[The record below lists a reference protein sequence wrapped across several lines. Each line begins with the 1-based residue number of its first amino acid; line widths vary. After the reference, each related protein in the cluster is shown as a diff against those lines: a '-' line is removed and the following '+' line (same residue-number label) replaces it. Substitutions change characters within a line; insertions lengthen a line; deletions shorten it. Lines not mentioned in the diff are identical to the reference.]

1 MALSALDKVICD
13 IDHVLRIS
21 AGSLGT
27 SKRRSP
33 AESEDCV
40 LEEAERQIA
49 SRLMRV
55 NHTGEVCAQAL
66 YQGQSMTTRNQNTRK
81 IMQQSADE
89 ETDHLAWCEQRIKE
103 LGSHT
108 SYLNPF
114 FYLGSL
120 SIGAFAGTLGDKV
133 NLGFVAATEDGVV
146 NHLNDHLK
154 RLPSADSKSRAILE
168 EMKDDESRHADRAM
182 QSGGHDFPPML
193 RLVMR
198 GAAQVMTKTTH
209 WF

>member
-13 IDHVLRIS
+13 IDRALRIS
-21 AGSLGT
+21 SGSLGT
-27 SKRRSP
+27 GKRQSP
-33 AESEDCV
+33 APGEGSALKEADC
-40 LEEAERQIA
+40 QIA

-66 YQGQSMTTRNQNTRK
+66 YQGQAMTTRNQNIRK

-89 ETDHLAWCEQRIKE
+89 ETDHLVWCEQRIKE

-120 SIGAFAGTLGDKV
+120 SIGALAGTLGDKV

-146 NHLNDHLK
+146 THLKDHLK
-154 RLPSADSKSRAILE
+154 RLPSSDAKSRAILE
-168 EMKDDESRHADRAM
+168 KMKDDESRHADKAM
-182 QSGGHDFPPML
+182 QSGGYNYPPML
-193 RLVMR
+193 RRIMR
-198 GAAQVMTKTTH
+198 GAAQVMTKTTY

>member
-13 IDHVLRIS
+13 IDRVLRIS
-21 AGSLGT
+21 SGSLGT
-27 SKRRSP
+27 STRRSP
-33 AESEDCV
+33 AENEDSA
-40 LEEAERQIA
+40 LEEADRQIA

-66 YQGQSMTTRNQNTRK
+66 YQGQAMTTRNQNIHN

-89 ETDHLAWCEQRIKE
+89 ETDHLVWCEQRVKE

-108 SYLNPF
+108 SYMNPF

-120 SIGAFAGTLGDKV
+120 SIGALAGTLGDKV

-146 NHLNDHLK
+146 NHLKDHLK
-154 RLPSADSKSRAILE
+154 RLPSSDVKSRVILE
-168 EMKDDESRHADRAM
+168 KMKDDESRHADRAM
-182 QSGGHDFPPML
+182 QSGGYDYPPVL
-193 RLVMR
+193 RHLMR
-198 GAAQVMTKTTH
+198 GAAQVMTKTTY